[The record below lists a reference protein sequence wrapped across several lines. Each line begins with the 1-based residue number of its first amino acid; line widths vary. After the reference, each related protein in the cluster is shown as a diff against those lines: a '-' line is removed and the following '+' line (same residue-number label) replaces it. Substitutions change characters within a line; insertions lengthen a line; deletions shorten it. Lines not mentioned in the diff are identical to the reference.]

1 MKKNLVLIGSIL
13 LVATMF
19 AIGMFFY
26 QGKKGA
32 ERTEIAS
39 NNAAQLVQFH
49 SPTLGATDAK
59 VTLVEFFD
67 PSCEACRA
75 FYPLVKSILEE
86 NKGKVKLVLRYA
98 AFHKDS
104 DIVVKMLEASKAQNL
119 YWQSLEAVLLS
130 QPEWADHGN
139 PQVEKI
145 WPYLKAVGLDID
157 KAKVDMKSPALDKL
171 LAQDNADLTALKVQK
186 TPTFYVNGKPLLN
199 FGEDALRALVKQE
212 IDAAYRK

>member
-1 MKKNLVLIGSIL
+1 MKKNFVLIGSIV
-13 LVATMF
+13 LVAVMF
-19 AIGMFFY
+19 ALGLFAF
-26 QGKKGA
+26 QGKKA
-32 ERTEIAS
+32 EESMALAS
-39 NNAAQLVQFH
+39 KNAAQLVQFH
-49 SPTLGATDAK
+49 SPTLGAADAK

-130 QPEWADHGN
+130 QPEWADHGA
-139 PQVEKI
+139 PQVDKI
-145 WPYLKAVGLDID
+145 WPYLKAVGVDVD
-157 KAKVDMKSPALDKL
+157 KAKADMKSPALDSL
-171 LAQDNADLTALKVQK
+171 LKQDMADVATFKVQK
-186 TPTFYVNGKPLLN
+186 TPTFYVNGKPLIN

-212 IDAAYRK
+212 INAAYK

>member
-1 MKKNLVLIGSIL
+1 MKKNVVLIGSVV
-13 LVATMF
+13 LVMVMF
-19 AIGMFFY
+19 ALGMFFY

-49 SPTLGATDAK
+49 SPTLGVADAK

-145 WPYLKAVGLDID
+145 WPYLKAIGLDVD
-157 KAKVDMKSPALDKL
+157 KAKADMKSPALDKL
-171 LAQDNADLTALKVQK
+171 LEQDKADLTALKVQK

-212 IDAAYRK
+212 IDAVYK

>member
-1 MKKNLVLIGSIL
+1 MKKNVVLIGSIV
-13 LVATMF
+13 LVMVIF
-19 AIGMFFY
+19 ALGMFFY
-26 QGKKGA
+26 QGKKGV

-49 SPTLGATDAK
+49 SPTLGAADAK

-67 PSCEACRA
+67 PSCETCRA

-86 NKGKVKLVLRYA
+86 NKGKVKLVIRYA

-104 DIVVKMLEASKAQNL
+104 DIVVKMLEASKTQNL

-145 WPYLKAVGLDID
+145 WPYLKAVGLDVD
-157 KAKVDMKSPALDKL
+157 KAKADMKSPALDKL

-212 IDAAYRK
+212 IDAAYK

>member
-1 MKKNLVLIGSIL
+1 
-13 LVATMF
+13 
-19 AIGMFFY
+19 
-26 QGKKGA
+26 
-32 ERTEIAS
+32 
-39 NNAAQLVQFH
+39 VQFY
-49 SPTLGATDAK
+49 SPTSGAADAK

-104 DIVVKMLEASKAQNL
+104 DVVVKMLEATKAQNL
-119 YWQSLEAVLLS
+119 YWQSLEAVLRS
-130 QPEWADHGN
+130 QPEWADHGA

-145 WPYLKAVGLDID
+145 WPYLKAVGLDVE
-157 KAKVDMKSPALDKL
+157 KAKTDMKSPAIESILK
-171 LAQDNADLTALKVQK
+171 QDMADIAAFKVQK

-212 IDAAYRK
+212 IDISYSK

>member
-1 MKKNLVLIGSIL
+1 MKKNVVLIGSIL
-13 LVATMF
+13 LVVVIFALGMF
-19 AIGMFFY
+19 AF
-26 QGKKGA
+26 QGKKA
-32 ERTEIAS
+32 EESTTLATK
-39 NNAAQLVQFH
+39 NAANLVQFY
-49 SPTLGATDAK
+49 SPTTGAADAK

-104 DIVVKMLEASKAQNL
+104 DIVVKILEASKAQNL

-130 QPEWADHGN
+130 QPEWADHGA
-139 PQVEKI
+139 PQINKI
-145 WPYLKAVGLDID
+145 WPYLKAAGLDVE
-157 KAKVDMKSPALDKL
+157 KAKTDMKSPAIESILK
-171 LAQDNADLTALKVQK
+171 QDMADVAAFNVQK

-212 IDAAYRK
+212 IDAAYK

>member
-1 MKKNLVLIGSIL
+1 MKKNFVLIGSIL
-13 LVATMF
+13 LVAVMF
-19 AIGMFFY
+19 AMGMFAF
-26 QGKKGA
+26 QDKKA
-32 ERTEIAS
+32 DESAALAS
-39 NNAAQLVQFH
+39 KNTANLVQFY
-49 SPTLGATDAK
+49 SPTTGAADAK

-104 DIVVKMLEASKAQNL
+104 DIVVKMLEASKVQNL

-130 QPEWADHGN
+130 QPEWADHGA
-139 PQVEKI
+139 PQVDKI
-145 WPYLKAVGLDID
+145 WPYLKAVGLDVD
-157 KAKVDMKSPALDKL
+157 KAKADMKSPALDSL
-171 LAQDNADLTALKVQK
+171 LKQDMADVATFNVQK
-186 TPTFYVNGKPLLN
+186 TPTFYVNGKPLMN

-212 IDAAYRK
+212 IDAAYK

>member
-1 MKKNLVLIGSIL
+1 MKKNAVLIGSIV
-13 LVATMF
+13 LVMVMF
-19 AIGMFFY
+19 ALGMFFY
-26 QGKKGA
+26 QGKKGE
-32 ERTEIAS
+32 ERTDIAS
-39 NNAAQLVQFH
+39 KNVAQLVQFH
-49 SPTLGATDAK
+49 SPTLGEADAK

-86 NKGKVKLVLRYA
+86 NNGKVKLVLRYA

-130 QPEWADHGN
+130 QPEWADHGA
-139 PQVEKI
+139 PQVDKI
-145 WPYLKAVGLDID
+145 WPYLKAVGVDVD
-157 KAKVDMKSPALDKL
+157 KAKADMKSPALDSL
-171 LAQDNADLTALKVQK
+171 LKQDMADVATFKVQK
-186 TPTFYVNGKPLLN
+186 TPTFYVNGKPLIN

-212 IDAAYRK
+212 IDAAYK